1 MKTHF
6 LFPSRFRMFGWL
18 IFIPALLVALAVPF
32 TALDIDEMLTA
43 KVFAIAD
50 NGVFAQNG
58 FFRFNE
64 NSIGDEVLLSL
75 LIVGGILIGFSK
87 QKNEDEY
94 IAQIR
99 YESLVWATY
108 FNFVVL
114 LLATLFIYGLYYFE
128 VLVANVFTL
137 LLFFV
142 IRFHV
147 MLYKF
152 NKSTPDE
159 E

>member
-6 LFPSRFRMFGWL
+6 LFPRQFRKIGWL
-18 IFIPALLVALAVPF
+18 LFVPALIVAFAVAF
-32 TALDIDEMLTA
+32 TGLDIENMLTT
-43 KVFAIAD
+43 KVFAIVD
-50 NGVFAQNG
+50 DGLFQPTG
-58 FFRFNE
+58 FFRFNQ
-64 NSIGDEVLLSL
+64 NSIADEILLAML
-75 LIVGGILIGFSK
+75 MIGGILIGFSK
-87 QKNEDEY
+87 QNNEDEF
-94 IAQIR
+94 IGRIR

-108 FNFVVL
+108 FNFAIL
-114 LLATLFIYGLYYFE
+114 LLATLLVYGTHYFE

-147 MLYKF
+147 MLYKLS
-152 NKSTPDE
+152 KTTGDE

>member
-6 LFPSRFRMFGWL
+6 LFPSKFRMIGWFL
-18 IFIPALLVALAVPF
+18 FVPALLVALAVPF
-32 TALDIDEMLTA
+32 TALNIDEMLTT

-50 NGVFAQNG
+50 NGVFADSG

-64 NSIGDEVLLSL
+64 NSIGDEALLSL
-75 LIVGGILIGFSK
+75 LMIGGVLIGFSK

-108 FNFVVL
+108 FNFGIL
-114 LLATLFIYGLYYFE
+114 LLATLFIYGMYYFE

-152 NKSTPDE
+152 NKTAEDE